1 VKVSSV
7 WYLSDDIGVG
17 VKLQPSKP
25 QRQALRLPAALT
37 FINLSPLAK
46 FRKAR
51 TTLLEHCAIPV
62 DLCASR
68 VSLAQ
73 NLALSEFALSPG
85 RAFRSLA
92 YLSSLSQ
99 LTTRQR
105 LSLSTNRQ
113 PSSLHNN
120 HIPINR
126 ATGPDTR
133 VQYAHSLQHG
143 GRCGARFP

>member
-1 VKVSSV
+1 MQCSRVQVKVSSV

-37 FINLSPLAK
+37 FINLSP
-46 FRKAR
+46 
-51 TTLLEHCAIPV
+51 LLEHCAIPV

-120 HIPINR
+120 YISINR
-126 ATGPDTR
+126 APSSDTR
-133 VQYAHSLQHG
+133 VQYIHSFQHG
-143 GRCGARFP
+143 GRC